1 MGRNL
6 TSTIVVLCCLF
17 MRLLTYSKTTYDLW
31 RVGLY
36 QQDNYI
42 VPEECSLL
50 QNLTFRSRHIVTG
63 TGSGFSHFDLGLQW
77 KPADWWMVPEGSLRL
92 QLELSAI
99 QRHRPTK
106 RRWITAIIACSQ
118 GISAGPI
125 LSVFFA
131 PIVYSELKSVHPGF
145 PVAFIFYAQ
154 VRPN

>member
-17 MRLLTYSKTTYDLW
+17 MRLLTYSKTTHDLR

-63 TGSGFSHFDLGLQW
+63 TSSGFSHFDLHW

-106 RRWITAIIACSQ
+106 RRCITAIIACSR

-125 LSVFFA
+125 LRNFSGCT
-131 PIVYSELKSVHPGF
+131 ISKVHAWCNALTLSK
-145 PVAFIFYAQ
+145 VLTS
-154 VRPN
+154 